1 MTTWKPAPHDHRLHV
16 IVSTENKLSWE
27 PRPVHSLMGLGTDKA
42 ITAPWYPI
50 IPIRTGLARIKPRS
64 FRRTYA
70 NIFIFLDG
78 ARIMS
83 CMNRTS
89 LEVSSYFFVL
99 ANSRNLPVAN
109 TYVTIIRLT
118 ITVDGCCQLGTQVL
132 YTNDESGLCDTIGSM
147 TVAMDDMVT
156 CSVLLDSSLRGDDA
170 EKDRIRRR
178 HKPPYAFELGL
189 DPLLLEMVSESD
201 SPMTPG
207 RLQ

>member
-99 ANSRNLPVAN
+99 
-109 TYVTIIRLT
+109 
-118 ITVDGCCQLGTQVL
+118 LGTQVL

-156 CSVLLDSSLRGDDA
+156 CSVLLGKKVGASTCAEQGQRYHLFGVDSSLRGDDA